1 MLFWLWI
8 LNMERQLWKE
18 HSDKVLGKKI
28 RIRNKHPGSA
38 TLYWT
43 INGSLT
49 ATDTIITPLFEPSTL
64 SHSKNYNSLCLIQQT
79 VLRHTEIYLYLEARI
94 RIRVKSW
101 IWIQNSILIKKKNPD
116 PDPHQ
121 GNKSNP
127 DPQWS
132 VVDLQHCAK
141 QSRIRIRIWIW
152 SRIWI
157 LLFYADAVLDHDP
170 T

>member
-1 MLFWLWI
+1 
-8 LNMERQLWKE
+8 MERQLWKE

-94 RIRVKSW
+94 QIRVKSW
-101 IWIQNSILIKKKNPD
+101 IWIQNSILIKKESGLQLLMSKEFRHLANKNRAALWRTLKFWNPSHATV
-116 PDPHQ
+116 PFSK
-121 GNKSNP
+121 KSSPFYEMKN
-127 DPQWS
+127 
-132 VVDLQHCAK
+132 
-141 QSRIRIRIWIW
+141 
-152 SRIWI
+152 
-157 LLFYADAVLDHDP
+157 LFFFQYTVNSFGMYVL
-170 T
+170 